1 MFYFREVDIERMC
14 NLMEHSI
21 QGKEQVNENFYFT
34 VVHSRR
40 GGRRRVENPTNTQ
53 TINIIPQAHT
63 SKALTAFPLMNYREQ
78 PPLPPSIGTILPQWA
93 TREQIPF

>member
-40 GGRRRVENPTNTQ
+40 GGRRRVENPTNT
-53 TINIIPQAHT
+53 
-63 SKALTAFPLMNYREQ
+63 
-78 PPLPPSIGTILPQWA
+78 
-93 TREQIPF
+93 